1 MSVLA
6 IFRWRGDP
14 ESLIAALDKELEHP
28 VALNRPRRQLH
39 VRTRADDGLVLV
51 DLWDSR
57 EDFDAMV
64 NDPEFLKNRQESGTP
79 EPDSLEVFEVHATIP

>member
-14 ESLIAALDKELEHP
+14 DSLIAALDKELEHP
-28 VALNRPRRQLH
+28 VARNRPSRRLH
-39 VRTRADDGLVLV
+39 ARARADDGLVIV

-79 EPDSLEVFEVHATIP
+79 EPDSLEVLEVNATIP